1 MVLEFR
7 SRVSAF
13 GSRKEGG
20 RSLFSLFTIKAND
33 QQKQQKHETKRA
45 RAAMI
50 GMVGVPIEAGGA
62 VAKCPEQH
70 KTILRGFRNYGLELP
85 STQ

>member
-1 MVLEFR
+1 
-7 SRVSAF
+7 
-13 GSRKEGG
+13 
-20 RSLFSLFTIKAND
+20 
-33 QQKQQKHETKRA
+33 
-45 RAAMI
+45 MI